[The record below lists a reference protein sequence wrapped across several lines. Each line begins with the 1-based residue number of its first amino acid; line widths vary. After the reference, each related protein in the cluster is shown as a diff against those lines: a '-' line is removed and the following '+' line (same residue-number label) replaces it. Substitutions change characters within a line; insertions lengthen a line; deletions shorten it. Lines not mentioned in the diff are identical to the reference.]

1 MQKIVNENWNVI
13 FSIKKKEK
21 KKRAKELATKNP

>member
-13 FSIKKKEK
+13 FSIKKKK